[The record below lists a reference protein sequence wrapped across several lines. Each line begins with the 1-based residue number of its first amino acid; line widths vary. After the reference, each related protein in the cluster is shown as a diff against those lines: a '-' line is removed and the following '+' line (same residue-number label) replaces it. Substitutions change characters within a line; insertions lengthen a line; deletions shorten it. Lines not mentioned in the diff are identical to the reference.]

1 MKQELGFDTPLKETF
16 SFVYKATDRKSGL
29 TEHEFDHV
37 FVGQYDRDP
46 KPNPEE
52 VDDWKWISLNDLQ
65 RDLERNPKKYTPWFP
80 IAFNKLRKENLG
92 LPGA

>member
-1 MKQELGFDTPLKETF
+1 
-16 SFVYKATDRKSGL
+16 VYKATDPKSGL

-52 VDDWKWISLNDLQ
+52 VDDWKWVTLTELQ
-65 RDLERNPKKYTPWFP
+65 RDLDKNPAKYTPWFP
-80 IAFNKLRKENLG
+80 IAFNMLRKENLG
-92 LPGA
+92 LPEA